1 MRVAT
6 PPRLP
11 DEPRYAP
18 HPTPDAARARYSR
31 APAAGRL
38 TLRTTAGGL
47 FDSRRTAHPPHLAVG
62 GPHAVVPTSS
72 RRPRPRWPVLTRR
85 RMAGF
90 EVSTEG
96 GGRGRRPRPRRARDR
111 ALRPRAPRPPSAQTD
126 AGGIAGARAAGGA
139 ERRARETMTVFMG

>member
-11 DEPRYAP
+11 DEPRYAAR
-18 HPTPDAARARYSR
+18 PTPDAARARYSR

-38 TLRTTAGGL
+38 TLRTTACGL

-62 GPHAVVPTSS
+62 GPHAVVPNLVST
-72 RRPRPRWPVLTRR
+72 PPTPWPVLTCR

-90 EVSTEG
+90 EVSTEAPAAWSTSRRALCG
-96 GGRGRRPRPRRARDR
+96 QVGRGRRDGAGTITSASPNSSGESSSATGRPAVRVTA
-111 ALRPRAPRPPSAQTD
+111 
-126 AGGIAGARAAGGA
+126 
-139 ERRARETMTVFMG
+139 

>member
-18 HPTPDAARARYSR
+18 RPTPDAARARYSR

-38 TLRTTAGGL
+38 TLRTTACGL

-62 GPHAVVPTSS
+62 GPHAVVPNLVSTPPTPLAAHEGGPSS
-72 RRPRPRWPVLTRR
+72 STLVGSTAREHSVTRR
-85 RMAGF
+85 C
-90 EVSTEG
+90 
-96 GGRGRRPRPRRARDR
+96 P
-111 ALRPRAPRPPSAQTD
+111 
-126 AGGIAGARAAGGA
+126 
-139 ERRARETMTVFMG
+139 

>member
-90 EVSTEG
+90 EVSIEEL
-96 GGRGRRPRPRRARDR
+96 ASSV
-111 ALRPRAPRPPSAQTD
+111 ASF
-126 AGGIAGARAAGGA
+126 GGA
-139 ERRARETMTVFMG
+139 L